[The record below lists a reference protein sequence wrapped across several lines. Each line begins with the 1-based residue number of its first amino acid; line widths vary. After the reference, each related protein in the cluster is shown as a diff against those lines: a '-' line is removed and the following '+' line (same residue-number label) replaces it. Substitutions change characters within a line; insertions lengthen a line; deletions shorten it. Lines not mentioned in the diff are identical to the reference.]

1 MWTNDLAKAMACAVR
16 VLGAVVVDTIYGCED
31 GIIFDTSS
39 FDVYKWVATE
49 DTLYINRGYGFG
61 RIQWEKVEPIAK

>member
-39 FDVYKWVATE
+39 FDVYKWVAEE
-49 DTLYINRGYGFG
+49 DALYVLAEQWAVGFPK
-61 RIQWEKVEPIAK
+61 WKKV